1 MDAIIINESINIAN
15 VIIFGIIA
23 VVLLTLSAMAQEPYK
38 VYCSIWSTASSN
50 PIGYVYIDYGQEN
63 SNRNWLVDE
72 DGKGIGYNSFI
83 QVINYLARYGWALE
97 NNMVIPTFSIL
108 DDKRMNGSKQLFV
121 LSKAPASNVGG
132 VVALTVTLVSLLQ
145 FQKAY

>member
-1 MDAIIINESINIAN
+1 MKKISILIVAMM
-15 VIIFGIIA
+15 
-23 VVLLTLSAMAQEPYK
+23 LTLSAMAQEPYK

-121 LSKAPASNVGG
+121 LSKW
-132 VVALTVTLVSLLQ
+132 VTSDEEITEGIYTRQMYLNN
-145 FQKAY
+145 K